1 MASVFPRFLAAL
13 VALAALATDPALAD
27 GAFPQRPIKLVVPW
41 GAGGGTDAIA
51 RTLGLLIE
59 RDLGKP
65 VNVMNI
71 TGGSGVMG
79 HQTVAMAAPDGYTIG
94 LITAEITMMHHQ
106 GLTTLSGASYT
117 TLGLVNIDPAA
128 VQVRADSP
136 YKNIQDLVAAIKANP
151 GKLKA
156 SGTARGGSWHLSLY
170 GMLKAMGVDPLT
182 VPWVPSVSNNAA
194 LLDLVAGGVD
204 IVSGSHPEARA
215 LIDAGKVRS
224 LAIMDDEP
232 SRLFPKVPT
241 VRSATGTAWESGV
254 FRGIAAP
261 KGLPKA
267 VEDRLAAAVK
277 MAYESAEFKQFM
289 EGRGFGMVWR
299 DPKAFADHMA
309 KVDAE
314 SGALMKS
321 TGLAK

>member
-1 MASVFPRFLAAL
+1 MATLFSRLLAAL
-13 VALAALATDPALAD
+13 LLAAAPAVFAD
-27 GAFPQRPIKLVVPW
+27 AAFPQRPIKLVVPW

-51 RTLGLLIE
+51 RTLGLLME

-79 HQTVAMAAPDGYTIG
+79 HQTVATAAPDGYTIG
-94 LITAEITMMHHQ
+94 LITSEITMMHHQ
-106 GLTTLSGASYT
+106 GLTQLSGASYT
-117 TLGLVNIDPAA
+117 TLGMVNIDPAA

-136 YKNIQDLVAAIKANP
+136 YKSIQDLLAAIKANP

-170 GMLKAMGVDPLT
+170 GMLKSLGVDPIT

-204 IVSGSHPEARA
+204 IVSGSLPEARA

-224 LAIMDDEP
+224 LVLMDANP
-232 SRLFPKVPT
+232 SKLFPNVPT
-241 VRSATGTAWESGV
+241 LRGAVGGSWESGV

-267 VEDRLAAAVK
+267 VESRLVAAVK
-277 MAYESAEFKQFM
+277 AAFESPEFRQFM
-289 EGRGFGMVWR
+289 DSRGFGMVWR
-299 DPKAFADHMA
+299 DPKGFADHMA

-314 SGALMKS
+314 SGTLMKA
-321 TGLAK
+321 TGLVR